1 MNDGTV
7 PFIELTVVFEGLV
20 LETERGPHREFR
32 LPPTSYSPAL
42 PSRKDGR
49 TRRDGHGVGG
59 ARSARWRLRCGKLLA
74 TPLLGD
80 SEARQRFQREGETA
94 TRLRSK
100 FVVRLF
106 DYGETSEGVPFLV
119 MELLHGLALEAY
131 ARRVGRMPMRHAVRF
146 GVQISRGIAHAH
158 RRGIIH
164 RNLRPAKIFLHS
176 ESSAS
181 PDEVTLKILDFGVAK
196 IQDTAVDSAA
206 SVASRPTNVVGT
218 PISTA
223 PEQLQGLRAVDHRVD
238 LYAIG
243 MLVFTLLTGKLAFE
257 TDNGSDLLSAILTQP
272 LLSLTN
278 LVPEL
283 PPALDA
289 WFQRACARNPDDR
302 FSRANDL
309 AMSLHQAAGFE
320 GPLDIHLEPGML
332 RGARS
337 CSAGSRSQQRNT
349 NAKMDSPRGRSI

>member
-1 MNDGTV
+1 MAHTENSGYPQQVIRQRYRLERMVGRGAMATV
-7 PFIELTVVFEGLV
+7 WV
-20 LETERGPHREFR
+20 
-32 LPPTSYSPAL
+32 A
-42 PSRKDGR
+42 
-49 TRRDGHGVGG
+49 RDLRVGDCV
-59 ARSARWRLRCGKLLA
+59 AVKLLA

-164 RNLRPAKIFLHS
+164 RNLRPANIFLHS

-218 PISTA
+218 PIFTA

-320 GPLDIHLEPGML
+320 GPLDIHLEPGHAPVVPEAVVL
-332 RGARS
+332 DLEANS
-337 CSAGSRSQQRNT
+337 EIPTQRWIPP
-349 NAKMDSPRGRSI
+349 AED